1 MLNIPSLLRSRTEPV
16 SVGVVGAGLFGTNLV
31 GQLERVEGVTTSVVA
46 DIDAEKAVNTLRG
59 AGIPDEEVEVV
70 DGPEAANDAVADGS
84 RAVLADGLDCC
95 RADVEVVVEATG
107 IPEAGARH
115 GYTAISEGKH
125 VVMVTVE
132 ADTVVGPIL
141 AHLAENRGVTY
152 SMAYGDQPSLIC
164 ELHDWA
170 ETVGLD
176 VVAAGK
182 GNPYLEENAHG
193 TPDDVWERIGFDETF
208 VAEHDLNPRM
218 YNSFYDGTKVA
229 VEMCAVA
236 NATGLEPDVPGMHLP
251 PASIPE
257 IPELLRPES
266 DGGILRTSG
275 VVDTVSSLYRDGSE
289 VEFDVGFGVFVVT
302 TTPTERVQ
310 EYFEQYSGSGL
321 YTASDGEYQV
331 FYRPYHLPGIET
343 GVSVASAA
351 LRNEPT
357 GVADRHV
364 AEVVGA
370 AKRDLEPGDEVDG
383 GGGYTVYGRLE
394 SAAAAA
400 DEGHVPLELLDG
412 AEVVESV
419 ARDEVVTYDDVEL
432 DTESFVY
439 HLRRLQEETL

>member
-1 MLNIPSLLRSRTEPV
+1 MLNIPSQLRSRSEPV
-16 SVGVVGAGLFGTNLV
+16 RVGVVGAGLFGTNLID
-31 GQLERVEGVTTSVVA
+31 QMERVDGLRTAVVA
-46 DIDAEKAVNTLRG
+46 DIETDKAVNTLRA
-59 AGIPDEEVEVV
+59 AGVPGSEVRVV
-70 DGPEAANDAVADGS
+70 DDPEGANEAVEAGD

-115 GYTAISEGKH
+115 GYTAITEGKH

-152 SMAYGDQPSLIC
+152 SMAYGDQPSVIC
-164 ELHDWA
+164 ELYDWA

-182 GNPYLEENAHG
+182 GNAYLEENAHG
-193 TPDDVWERIGFDETF
+193 TPDDIWERLGFTEEF
-208 VAEHDLNPRM
+208 VENQELNPRM
-218 YNSFYDGTKVA
+218 YNSFFDGTKVA

-236 NATGLEPDVPGMHLP
+236 DATGLEPDVPGMHLP
-251 PASIPE
+251 PAEIPE
-257 IPELLRPES
+257 IPEILRPER
-266 DGGILRTSG
+266 DGGILEKAG

-289 VEFDVGFGVFVVT
+289 VEFDLDFGVFVVT
-302 TTPTERVQ
+302 TTPNERVQ
-310 EYFEQYSGSGL
+310 EYFAQYSGSGL
-321 YTASDGEYQV
+321 YTAGDGEYQV

-343 GVSVASAA
+343 PVSVANAA
-351 LRNEPT
+351 IRNEPT

-370 AKRDLEPGDEVDG
+370 AKRDLEPGDGIDG
-383 GGGYTVYGRLE
+383 GGGYTVYGQVE
-394 SAAAAA
+394 SADRAARE
-400 DEGHVPLELLDG
+400 DHVPLELLDG
-412 AEVVESV
+412 AEVVEPV
-419 ARDEVVTYDDVEL
+419 GTDEVVSYGDVRL
-432 DTESFVY
+432 DTDSFIY